1 MLFNSLAFA
10 LFLPTVFLVYWT
22 LASASA
28 RRQNALLLVASYV
41 FYGWWDWRFLGL
53 IAGSS
58 LVDYLVGLRLGGT
71 ERPGSRKLLLA
82 VSLFANLGTLGVFK
96 YFGFFTDSLATA
108 AATIGWQLD
117 LVTVEILLPVG
128 ISFYTFQTLSYTI
141 DVYRRQIS
149 PTRDPLAFFGFV
161 SFFPQLVAGP
171 IERAASLL
179 PQFERRRSLDVAGAK
194 EGLRLMAWG
203 LVKKVVVADGV
214 AMAADQ
220 AFADYPE
227 HNGLTLAVGVFLFG
241 VQIYCDFSGYSDI
254 AIGCARL
261 FGHELSTNFRTPY
274 FATSFG
280 EFWKRWHISLSTWF
294 RDYVYIPLGGSR
306 GGRWMHLRNVAIVF
320 LVSGLWHGAAWTFVA
335 WGALHALYYVPETF
349 LRRSEQRRPGRIEA
363 VLKWAG
369 TLSLVMLAW
378 TFFRAP
384 TIGDAFGYLAQMFVG
399 LGGGLPA
406 GHQLRPFALGVAL
419 LAVEWASRK
428 RAHPLDIGRWPRPAR
443 WATYYAT
450 ALIICALGNFGES
463 PFIYFQF

>member
-10 LFLPTVFLVYWT
+10 LFLPTVFLLYWT
-22 LASASA
+22 AASGTA
-28 RRQNALLLVASYV
+28 RRQNALLLVASYI
-41 FYGWWDWRFLGL
+41 FYGWWDWRFLAL

-58 LVDYLVGLRLGGT
+58 LVDFLVARELDRRDAPRT
-71 ERPGSRKLLLA
+71 RKLLLGL
-82 VSLFANLGTLGVFK
+82 SLVANLGTLAVFK
-96 YFGFFTDSLATA
+96 YLGFFTRSFADA
-108 AATIGWQLD
+108 AAAVGWHVDAITLD
-117 LVTVEILLPVG
+117 LLLPVG

-141 DVYRRQIS
+141 DVYRRQM
-149 PTRDPLAFFGFV
+149 PATRDPLAFFGFV

-171 IERAASLL
+171 IERASSLL
-179 PQFERRRSLDVAGAK
+179 PQFERRRELDVEGAK

-214 AMAADQ
+214 AAAADA
-220 AFADYPE
+220 AFASHAE
-227 HNGLTLAVGVFLFG
+227 LNGLALAVGAFLFG

-274 FATSFG
+274 FSTSFG

-294 RDYVYIPLGGSR
+294 RDYVYIPLGGNR
-306 GGRWMHLRNVAIVF
+306 GGRWMHLRNVAVVF

-349 LRRSEQRRPGRIEA
+349 LRRRTTRRATRLESL
-363 VLKWAG
+363 LKWGA

-378 TFFRAP
+378 IFFRAP
-384 TIGDAFGYLAQMFVG
+384 TIGDALAYITRMATEIG
-399 LGGGLPA
+399 A
-406 GHQLRPFALGVAL
+406 GRPPGTQLRPLLLGVAL
-419 LAVEWASRK
+419 MSVEWLSRH
-428 RAHPLDIGRWPRPAR
+428 RAHPLDVASWPKPAR
-443 WATYYAT
+443 WASYYA
-450 ALIICALGNFGES
+450 AAAVLCALGNFGES